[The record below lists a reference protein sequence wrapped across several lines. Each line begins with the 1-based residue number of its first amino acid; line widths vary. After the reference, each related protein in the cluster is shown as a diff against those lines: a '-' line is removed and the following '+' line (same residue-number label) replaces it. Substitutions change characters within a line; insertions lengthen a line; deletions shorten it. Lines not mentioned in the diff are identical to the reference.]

1 MSDGRIPTYHGLD
14 SGLEFLPWIVLLS
27 KEFKILMKIFDMKV
41 SIYLENESQQ
51 IMNWRKLISTTNI
64 QLPWWLSR

>member
-1 MSDGRIPTYHGLD
+1 MSRSIYQFNFFLD
-14 SGLEFLPWIVLLS
+14 LHDLLGKVLKE

-64 QLPWWLSR
+64 QLPRWLSR

>member
-1 MSDGRIPTYHGLD
+1 MSRSIYKFNFFLD
-14 SGLEFLPWIVLLS
+14 LHDLLGKVLKE

-64 QLPWWLSR
+64 QLPRWLSR